1 MPPVSV
7 RRDREGHVLTLTID
21 RPEARNSLNGEVLQG
36 LVDGLT
42 LATGD
47 PEVRVIVLTGAG
59 DRAFCAGADLASG
72 LTADASAIEQ
82 HEQRGL
88 LRRWFEATEALDK
101 PLVGRING
109 HALAGGFGVALSCDL
124 LIAAEDAQFG
134 TPEVRVGLWPYV
146 ISALIVE
153 HVGPKRALELMM
165 TGERLRA
172 EQARDWGFVN
182 RVVPRDQLDEAVAS
196 LAEALVAGAP
206 LALALGRRAYH
217 QSREMSPR
225 AAMAYLHGMLDLT
238 VQTEDVRE
246 GIGAFFEKRDPVWK
260 GR

>member
-1 MPPVSV
+1 VGV
-7 RRDREGHVLTLTID
+7 RTDRDGAVLRLTID
-21 RPEARNSLNGEVLQG
+21 RPDVRNALNAEVLAG
-36 LVDGLT
+36 LIAGLRG
-42 LATGD
+42 ATGD
-47 PEVRVIVLTGAG
+47 RDIRVVVLTGAG

-72 LTADASAIEQ
+72 LQADAGAVEQ

-88 LRRWFEATEALDK
+88 LRRWFEAVEALDK
-101 PLVGRING
+101 PLVGRVNG

-124 LIAAEDAQFG
+124 LVAADHATFG

-165 TGERLRA
+165 TGERLDA
-172 EQARDWGFVN
+172 DQALAWGFVN
-182 RVVPRDQLDEAVAS
+182 RVVPAEQLDDAVDQLTEG
-196 LAEALVAGAP
+196 LVAGAP
-206 LALALGRRAYH
+206 LALALGRRAYF
-217 QSREMSPR
+217 QAREMSPR

-238 VQTEDVRE
+238 VQTEDVAE
-246 GIGAFFEKRDPVWK
+246 GIGAFFEKRSPTWK

>member
-1 MPPVSV
+1 
-7 RRDREGHVLTLTID
+7 VLTLTID
-21 RPEARNSLNGEVLQG
+21 RPEARNALNGEVLAG
-36 LVDGLT
+36 LVDGLESV
-42 LATGD
+42 TGD
-47 PEVRVIVLTGAG
+47 PDVRVVVLTGAG
-59 DRAFCAGADLASG
+59 DRAFCAGADLTSG

-124 LIAAEDAQFG
+124 LVAVEDAQFG

-165 TGERLRA
+165 TGERLSA
-172 EQARDWGFVN
+172 AQARDWGFVN
-182 RVVPRDQLDEAVAS
+182 RVVPRAQLDEAVAQ
-196 LAEALVAGAP
+196 LAEVLVAGAS
-206 LALALGRRAYH
+206 LALALGRRAFH
-217 QSREMSPR
+217 QAREMSPR

-238 VQTEDVRE
+238 VQTEDVAE
-246 GIGAFFEKRDPVWK
+246 GIGAFFQKREPVWK

>member
-1 MPPVSV
+1 VSV
-7 RRDREGHVLTLTID
+7 RSDREGHVLTLTID
-21 RPEARNSLNGEVLQG
+21 RPEARNALNGEVLAG
-36 LVDGLT
+36 LVDGLESV
-42 LATGD
+42 TGD
-47 PEVRVIVLTGAG
+47 PDVRVVVLTGAG
-59 DRAFCAGADLASG
+59 DRAFCAGADLTSG

-124 LIAAEDAQFG
+124 LVAVEDAQFG

-165 TGERLRA
+165 TGERLSA
-172 EQARDWGFVN
+172 AQARDWGFVN
-182 RVVPRDQLDEAVAS
+182 RVVPRAQLDEAVAQ
-196 LAEALVAGAP
+196 LAEVLVAGAP
-206 LALALGRRAYH
+206 LALALGRRAFH
-217 QSREMSPR
+217 QAREMSPR

-238 VQTEDVRE
+238 VQTEDVAE
-246 GIGAFFEKRDPVWK
+246 GIGAFFQKREPVWK

>member
-1 MPPVSV
+1 VSV
-7 RRDREGHVLTLTID
+7 RSDREGQVLTLTID
-21 RPEARNSLNGEVLQG
+21 RPEARNALNAEVLG
-36 LVDGLT
+36 ALVDGLGE
-42 LATGD
+42 ATGD
-47 PEVRVIVLTGAG
+47 PSIRVVVLTGAG
-59 DRAFCAGADLASG
+59 EKAFCAGADLASG
-72 LTADASAIEQ
+72 LTTESSAIEQ

-124 LIAAEDAQFG
+124 LVAAEDAQFG

-153 HVGPKRALELMM
+153 HVGPKRALEMMM
-165 TGERLRA
+165 TGERLSAARA
-172 EQARDWGFVN
+172 HEWGFVN
-182 RVVPRDQLDEAVAS
+182 SVVPREQLDDAVG
-196 LAEALVAGAP
+196 ELVEMLSAGAP

-238 VQTEDVRE
+238 VQTDDVRE
-246 GIGAFFEKRDPVWK
+246 GIGAFFEKRDPVWT